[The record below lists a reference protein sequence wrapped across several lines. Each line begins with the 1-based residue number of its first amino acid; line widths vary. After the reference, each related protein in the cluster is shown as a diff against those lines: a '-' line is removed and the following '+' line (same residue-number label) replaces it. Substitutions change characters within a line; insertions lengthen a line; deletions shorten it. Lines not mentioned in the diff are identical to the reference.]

1 MEPGKKEAVLSVTR
15 PEPVL
20 GGSNSREGAAVA
32 QAEPDVTVL
41 WTKHHSILWVTLLI
55 MVHGAIKS
63 GKASDM
69 LEQSFLF
76 KLYPKYAF

>member
-41 WTKHHSILWVTLLI
+41 WTKHHSIL
-55 MVHGAIKS
+55 
-63 GKASDM
+63 
-69 LEQSFLF
+69 
-76 KLYPKYAF
+76 